1 MEEFQHIQYIIV
13 ACIVLG
19 IIIWQVYSFIQNYR
33 QVKRLKEIY
42 PKENHVHIHRGE
54 RGFIS
59 IINDDSLSEDFQQ
72 PLDDVNSYLSKNR
85 NKSVDYHIIKEIVN
99 RNAEETEEEVDT
111 MLSAPLYLGLM
122 ATIAGVAIGV
132 VFFAWKD
139 LANLLTGESLQ
150 VDGIKTLLT
159 DIGIAMVASFLGVLF
174 TKILTAKFKEAKAE
188 MSKNKGKFLTWI
200 QTELMP
206 NLTDDLTGALIKMT
220 QDLNN
225 FNSTFADNTK
235 ELKET
240 LSMVSDDYKEQVKVL
255 EAIEKLK
262 ISKIAT
268 ANIEVYDKLQ
278 GCTTVLGNLSD
289 CLSYSEQYL
298 HEVVALNQ
306 QLGAIEKR
314 TRSFEELGNYFKE
327 EIQFVNDRQG
337 MMRQSISSLDSVL
350 QEALSNLGDGVGI
363 SINAL
368 TESFQKQNQR
378 VSSLIE
384 EQQNY
389 LSEALV
395 QQQMAIN
402 QKMSEFEDPFS
413 GLNDVFV
420 EFNQKAKQGIDMI
433 VATFEQ
439 QNEAITQ
446 MLQNQKE
453 TLETELSEHRM
464 ALQQKISEFPNHQLD
479 LAEVVKVM
487 EALNANLNLQ
497 NEELKNQRLMMQ
509 QFMNKDTCQDT
520 NSKMNKWLKIA
531 MACGVSGSF
540 FMLLIILVIKLF
552 ELNM

>member
-42 PKENHVHIHRGE
+42 PKENYVHIHRGE

-59 IINDDSLSEDFQQ
+59 IINDGSSSEDFQQ
-72 PLDDVNSYLSKNR
+72 TLDDVNSYLLKNR

-255 EAIEKLK
+255 EAIEK
-262 ISKIAT
+262 
-268 ANIEVYDKLQ
+268 
-278 GCTTVLGNLSD
+278 
-289 CLSYSEQYL
+289 
-298 HEVVALNQ
+298 
-306 QLGAIEKR
+306 
-314 TRSFEELGNYFKE
+314 
-327 EIQFVNDRQG
+327 
-337 MMRQSISSLDSVL
+337 
-350 QEALSNLGDGVGI
+350 
-363 SINAL
+363 
-368 TESFQKQNQR
+368 
-378 VSSLIE
+378 
-384 EQQNY
+384 
-389 LSEALV
+389 
-395 QQQMAIN
+395 
-402 QKMSEFEDPFS
+402 
-413 GLNDVFV
+413 
-420 EFNQKAKQGIDMI
+420 
-433 VATFEQ
+433 
-439 QNEAITQ
+439 
-446 MLQNQKE
+446 
-453 TLETELSEHRM
+453 
-464 ALQQKISEFPNHQLD
+464 
-479 LAEVVKVM
+479 
-487 EALNANLNLQ
+487 
-497 NEELKNQRLMMQ
+497 
-509 QFMNKDTCQDT
+509 
-520 NSKMNKWLKIA
+520 
-531 MACGVSGSF
+531 
-540 FMLLIILVIKLF
+540 
-552 ELNM
+552 